1 MLKPINAILFAT
13 DLSPQC
19 QQAYEFAVAMGIRNK
34 ALVYILY
41 ILEEMP
47 ESIESRIQGLVGRHQ
62 WQDLMQTK
70 KEDVHK
76 SLTGKRLSS
85 QVLQEIQD
93 FCALVGEDEDTC
105 DFNSQEIIIS
115 AGDISETI
123 MKNAEDNECDIIVLG
138 AHEGFVSRN
147 SISDHIKTVLKRS
160 SIPVIVVPAAVD

>member
-1 MLKPINAILFAT
+1 MIKPINAILFAT

-70 KEDVHK
+70 REDVHK

-85 QVLQEIQD
+85 QVLQEIQ
-93 FCALVGEDEDTC
+93 
-105 DFNSQEIIIS
+105 IS
-115 AGDISETI
+115 VHWWEQ
-123 MKNAEDNECDIIVLG
+123 MK
-138 AHEGFVSRN
+138 
-147 SISDHIKTVLKRS
+147 
-160 SIPVIVVPAAVD
+160 IPVILIHKKLSSVPVIFLRRS